1 SNTFNVIFNWSRTSV
16 VGINEP
22 VTSGIGNINE
32 TLSNPTYSA
41 VIVPYTF
48 TLNANGCTN
57 VQSVFVTVNP
67 VLTVPDQTASTC
79 SNSNFS
85 FKAPN

>member
-1 SNTFNVIFNWSRTSV
+1 PPAICSGATFSYAATSNTFNVIFNWSRTSV

-22 VTSGIGNINE
+22 VTSGVGNINE
-32 TLSNPTYSA
+32 SLSNPTYSA
-41 VIVPYTF
+41 VVVPYNF

-67 VLTVPDQTASTC
+67 VLTVP
-79 SNSNFS
+79 
-85 FKAPN
+85 